1 MGDIVELTSRD
12 YLVTM
17 KEKPVRV
24 AALKARL
31 SEYIRAVR
39 RGHPVV
45 VYDRD
50 TPVARLVPYESGAE
64 PLVVRLPLGSLRDIS
79 LPPPIGR
86 KVDSLAAL
94 LEERQPVR

>member
-1 MGDIVELTSRD
+1 
-12 YLVTM
+12 M
-17 KEKPVRV
+17 KKPPEKPVRV

-31 SEYIRAVR
+31 SEYIRAAR

-50 TPVARLVPYESGAE
+50 TPVARLVPYEAGAE
-64 PLVVRLPLGSLRDIS
+64 PLPTRRPLRNLRDVI
-79 LPPPIGR
+79 LPAPIGR